1 MPSTPLRSLGG
12 LLLLALSLT
21 SCSWMAVTT
30 TEQQTKETVVQI
42 KSLSQIFQDADVAA
56 CTRIT
61 AAFPP
66 YVQFVTVWA
75 GRATW
80 EECLR
85 VLHPY

>member
-1 MPSTPLRSLGG
+1 MLRPLSLGVG
-12 LLLLALSLT
+12 LLVLCLALT
-21 SCSWMAVTT
+21 SCMWMATT
-30 TEQQTKETVVQI
+30 TEQQTRETVIQI

-80 EECLR
+80 AECLR
-85 VLHPY
+85 VLNPY

>member
-1 MPSTPLRSLGG
+1 MLRPLSLGVG
-12 LLLLALSLT
+12 LLLLSLSLT
-21 SCSWMAVTT
+21 SCAWMAVTT
-30 TEQQTKETVVQI
+30 TEQQTKETVIQI
-42 KSLSQIFQDADVAA
+42 KSLSEIFQERDVAA

-80 EECLR
+80 EDCLR
-85 VLHPY
+85 VLNPY